1 MLQQQPVTATVTPP
15 KTSVVGSS
23 SPSGTIVNVPPITR
37 PNIISGLTSTTN
49 AIQGN
54 VASTTSPTQSINNGG
69 GSETP
74 AQTSTPVSG
83 VITNH
88 VVPAPSSSSISSS
101 PQIIIHANSTSASS
115 SPGHPPSATG
125 VILTPNSVVV
135 SSPQVRSTTTTASS
149 NAVASTGQPS
159 VTGTP
164 SIVNATRLP
173 VGSSP
178 SVVSNLM
185 LSGRPV
191 SLTPGSSGASTSLLI
206 QPSTPIRGLPPGT
219 TINSAPSRILLS
231 TKDQTPMIIQTSTT
245 SGTPGSQVISSSGQA
260 VQLVNRASVSQSGQP
275 VLVSNPSSGV
285 PQQIVFMRT
294 PGGQLIQTS
303 APGTPTM
310 QRTLAPRGVMNG
322 PLGMVR
328 VQGGNIRPGT
338 QQILQPQMVGS
349 PTPNRGF
356 LVKTD
361 QGFQFFS
368 LASPGP
374 VQPGQQVRLQTLP
387 VSSGAGGMR
396 PQGITVNLTQG
407 SPSIR
412 QQLTPHTMASSPVQ
426 TSTSH
431 IVSQTPLHPPQSQ
444 MQQQQVPVQQPLSV
458 QTTQANTQASSNAP
472 AQMSPNTA
480 KRKCKNFLSTLIKL
494 ATDQPEQVATNV
506 RNLIQGLIDGVIV
519 PEDFTDKLQ
528 RELKSSPQPCLV
540 PFLKK
545 SLPHLR
551 QSLAS
556 GELSIEGVN
565 PPSRMT
571 IQAPVVMGQ
580 PHIPLFTGPRPLG
593 MRLLSG
599 AVPVQTHL
607 QPSVT
612 LMGPPRPGIVPPSA
626 LQVPHLPPPPITPGS
641 AGPYSTPTTPASKA
655 AKRKKDKKDKEQE
668 EQSDDSSTAAPPKP
682 KKTKKE
688 KTTSTPKEK
697 SEKKISSHLREDDD
711 INDVAAMG
719 GVNLQE
725 ESQRMAAAANEVGTQ
740 IRSCKDENFLLTT
753 GLSNRINRIAA
764 RFCLEECPP
773 EVVSLVSHAAQER
786 LKVLAERLGIIA
798 EHRLESLKMNPKYE
812 VTQDVRAQVK
822 FLEELDKLEKKRHEE
837 QEREM
842 LLRAAKSRSKLEDPE
857 QLKLKQKAKEM
868 QRAEMEEARQ
878 REANETALMAI
889 GSRRKRLKLDG
900 PSVLSPSSTQSSAGA
915 SSSLAINNTP
925 NNHFSNSIF
934 NTPFG
939 VGSSK
944 VSTLRRIKRVNMKD
958 LLFLMEQDRCTS
970 KSNFLY
976 RTYVK

>member
-23 SPSGTIVNVPPITR
+23 SPSGTIVNVSPITR

-88 VVPAPSSSSISSS
+88 VVPAPSSSSITSS
-101 PQIIIHANSTSASS
+101 PQIIIHSNSTSASS
-115 SPGHPPSATG
+115 SPGQPPPATG
-125 VILTPNSVVV
+125 VILTPNSV
-135 SSPQVRSTTTTASS
+135 PQVRSTTTTASS
-149 NAVASTGQPS
+149 NAVPSTGQPS
-159 VTGTP
+159 ITGTP
-164 SIVNATRLP
+164 SMVNATRLP

-191 SLTPGSSGASTSLLI
+191 SLTPGSSGASPLVI

-245 SGTPGSQVISSSGQA
+245 SGTPGTQVISSSGQA

-275 VLVSNPSSGV
+275 VLVSNPNSGV

-328 VQGGNIRPGT
+328 VQGGNIRPGTTT

-387 VSSGAGGMR
+387 VSSGAGGIR

-412 QQLTPHTMASSPVQ
+412 QQLTPHTMASQVQ
-426 TSTSH
+426 TSTPH
-431 IVSQTPLHPPQSQ
+431 IVSQTSLHPPHSQ

-506 RNLIQGLIDGVIV
+506 RNLIQGLIVSILTFLTCSDIKLFLFLQDGIIA

-580 PHIPLFTGPRPLG
+580 PHIPL
-593 MRLLSG
+593 
-599 AVPVQTHL
+599 V
-607 QPSVT
+607 
-612 LMGPPRPGIVPPSA
+612 
-626 LQVPHLPPPPITPGS
+626 
-641 AGPYSTPTTPASKA
+641 
-655 AKRKKDKKDKEQE
+655 
-668 EQSDDSSTAAPPKP
+668 
-682 KKTKKE
+682 
-688 KTTSTPKEK
+688 
-697 SEKKISSHLREDDD
+697 
-711 INDVAAMG
+711 
-719 GVNLQE
+719 
-725 ESQRMAAAANEVGTQ
+725 
-740 IRSCKDENFLLTT
+740 C
-753 GLSNRINRIAA
+753 
-764 RFCLEECPP
+764 
-773 EVVSLVSHAAQER
+773 
-786 LKVLAERLGIIA
+786 
-798 EHRLESLKMNPKYE
+798 
-812 VTQDVRAQVK
+812 
-822 FLEELDKLEKKRHEE
+822 
-837 QEREM
+837 
-842 LLRAAKSRSKLEDPE
+842 
-857 QLKLKQKAKEM
+857 
-868 QRAEMEEARQ
+868 
-878 REANETALMAI
+878 
-889 GSRRKRLKLDG
+889 
-900 PSVLSPSSTQSSAGA
+900 
-915 SSSLAINNTP
+915 
-925 NNHFSNSIF
+925 
-934 NTPFG
+934 
-939 VGSSK
+939 
-944 VSTLRRIKRVNMKD
+944 
-958 LLFLMEQDRCTS
+958 
-970 KSNFLY
+970 
-976 RTYVK
+976 